1 MKVGRIRI
9 EGWFKIAGAL
19 EILGLVIE
27 IFSLI
32 WHHPLSFFAFALA
45 GASLMGL
52 GILIYLVALVF
63 ASPAAEKGN
72 VS

>member
-1 MKVGRIRI
+1 MKAGRITI
-9 EGWFKIAGAL
+9 KGCFKIAGAL
-19 EILGLVIE
+19 EIFGLVIE
-27 IFSLI
+27 IFSLM
-32 WHHPLSFFAFALA
+32 WHHPLSFFAFASA
-45 GASLMGL
+45 GATLMGL